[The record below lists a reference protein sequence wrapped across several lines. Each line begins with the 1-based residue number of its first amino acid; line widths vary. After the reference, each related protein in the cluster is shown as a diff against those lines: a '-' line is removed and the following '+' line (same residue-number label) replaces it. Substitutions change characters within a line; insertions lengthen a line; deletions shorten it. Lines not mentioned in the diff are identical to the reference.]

1 MHMGDKP
8 DLDLISNLPQSIIES
23 ILTYLPIGDAVRT
36 SCLSRKWRY
45 KWTTLTHL
53 VFDEKCVAQTGDQV
67 AVEKSLVNFITRALF
82 LHQGPIHKFQVC
94 TSILQSCP
102 DIDQWILFISR
113 NGIKEVVLELG
124 EDGEWFRV
132 PWCLFHCERLTRL
145 DLFRCE
151 LDPPPCFKGFPCLK
165 SLNLHQVLVAPEA
178 IESLISSCPLLETLS
193 LSYFDSLALNICAP
207 NLKHLCLE
215 GEFKDI
221 SLENTPLL
229 VDLSVALYMTD
240 ENGENPEHSSNC
252 KFIKFLGGI
261 PRLERLVGHIYFTK
275 YLSIGKDPGVLPIT
289 YNHLKI
295 IELYQVSFEDMKEIL
310 VVLRLITNSPNLKEL
325 QLSGSSLTSMES
337 PDLDFWE
344 KEGPSDCTFHKLKVV
359 KMTDISGLP
368 HEMEFIKFLLRKSP
382 VLEVMSIM
390 PCVFVTME
398 ARLII
403 VTELLSFTRASPKA
417 GIVFI
422 QD

>member
-1 MHMGDKP
+1 MGDKP
-8 DLDLISNLPQSIIES
+8 DLDLISILPQSIIES

-53 VFDEKCVAQTGDQV
+53 VFDEKCVAQSSDQV

-102 DIDQWILFISR
+102 DIDQWILFLSR

-132 PWCLFHCERLTRL
+132 PWCLFHCEKLTRL

-275 YLSIGKDPGVLPIT
+275 VIVLDAFCFFVHTCISYLSIGTIAVFMFHNSDTLLISAFT
-289 YNHLKI
+289 FF
-295 IELYQVSFEDMKEIL
+295 VS
-310 VVLRLITNSPNLKEL
+310 
-325 QLSGSSLTSMES
+325 
-337 PDLDFWE
+337 
-344 KEGPSDCTFHKLKVV
+344 
-359 KMTDISGLP
+359 
-368 HEMEFIKFLLRKSP
+368 
-382 VLEVMSIM
+382 SI
-390 PCVFVTME
+390 
-398 ARLII
+398 
-403 VTELLSFTRASPKA
+403 
-417 GIVFI
+417 
-422 QD
+422 